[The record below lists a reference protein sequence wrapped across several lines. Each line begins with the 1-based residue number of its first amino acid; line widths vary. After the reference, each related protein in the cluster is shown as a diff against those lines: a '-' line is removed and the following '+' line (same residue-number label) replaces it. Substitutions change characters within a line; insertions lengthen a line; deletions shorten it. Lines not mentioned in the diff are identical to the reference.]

1 MALFEGERMI
11 KRESRPTN
19 REGARDWMLSQVV
32 SIARQ
37 WQVEAPFERCGI
49 GFGGPVDFGEQRMAF
64 STHVGGWNNFRLSEF
79 LSRELGVP
87 ALMDNDANAGALA
100 EATFGA
106 GKGHSPLFYMT
117 LSTGIGGGI
126 LLSPILALHFGIP
139 IRQAIGTSLVA
150 VITTSAASSSV
161 HLQRHTTDIRLG
173 MTLELATAF
182 GAAVTAYLVGYF
194 NRNALEGIFAGF
206 LLYSSVTILL
216 RRGKVKDQE
225 EAPANNNG
233 ETVIPPYEPQRYP
246 LGLAASLVAGG
257 LSGLLGIGG
266 GPIKVPVMYIFMNV
280 PLMVATATSN
290 FMIGVTAAASAV
302 VYYRRG
308 DILVEIAAPLAVGVF
323 LGSLLGARLAPRIQ
337 TKFVVYLLVGIMLY
351 LAGHLCVHLF
361 MGVAT

>member
-1 MALFEGERMI
+1 
-11 KRESRPTN
+11 
-19 REGARDWMLSQVV
+19 MLSALLVLL
-32 SIARQ
+32 
-37 WQVEAPFERCGI
+37 
-49 GFGGPVDFGEQRMAF
+49 GFFAG
-64 STHVGGWNNFRLSEF
+64 L
-79 LSRELGVP
+79 LG
-87 ALMDNDANAGALA
+87 AM
-100 EATFGA
+100 
-106 GKGHSPLFYMT
+106 
-117 LSTGIGGGI
+117 TGIGGGVI
-126 LLSPILALHFGIP
+126 LSPILALHFGIP

-194 NRNALEGIFAGF
+194 NRDILEGMFAGF
-206 LLYSSVTILL
+206 LLYSSVIILL
-216 RRGKVKDQE
+216 RGGKVKSEDQE
-225 EAPANNNG
+225 ELSAQNNG
-233 ETVIPPYEPQRYP
+233 ETVIPPYEPKRYP
-246 LGLAASLVAGG
+246 LGLGASLVAGG

-290 FMIGVTAAASAV
+290 FMIGVTAAASAI

-337 TKFVVYLLVGIMLY
+337 TKYVVFLLVGIMLY
-351 LAGHLCVHLF
+351 LAGRLFVHLLS
-361 MGVAT
+361 GGPA